1 MFIGVVSSIWCE
13 QFVVMV
19 VNSTNTLFRNIDID
33 IYIYIYIYILN
44 VFQIIV
50 SYTIY
55 VNIMHYPVNENILKQ
70 TVLRFVYLS

>member
-33 IYIYIYIYILN
+33 IYIYIYN

>member
-13 QFVVMV
+13 QCVVMV

-33 IYIYIYIYILN
+33 IYIYILN

-55 VNIMHYPVNENILKQ
+55 VNIINYPVNENILKQ

>member
-33 IYIYIYIYILN
+33 IYIYIYILN

-55 VNIMHYPVNENILKQ
+55 VNIMRCPVNENSLKQ
-70 TVLRFVYLS
+70 TVFRFVYLS

>member
-19 VNSTNTLFRNIDID
+19 VNSTNTWFRNIDID
-33 IYIYIYIYILN
+33 IYIYILN

-50 SYTIY
+50 SYTMY

>member
-55 VNIMHYPVNENILKQ
+55 VNIINYPVNGNTVKQ
-70 TVLRFVYLS
+70 TVFRFVYLS

>member
-55 VNIMHYPVNENILKQ
+55 VNIMRCPVNENSLKQ
-70 TVLRFVYLS
+70 TVFRFVYLS

>member
-33 IYIYIYIYILN
+33 IYIYILN

-55 VNIMHYPVNENILKQ
+55 VNIMHYPVNENMLKQ

>member
-33 IYIYIYIYILN
+33 IYIYILN